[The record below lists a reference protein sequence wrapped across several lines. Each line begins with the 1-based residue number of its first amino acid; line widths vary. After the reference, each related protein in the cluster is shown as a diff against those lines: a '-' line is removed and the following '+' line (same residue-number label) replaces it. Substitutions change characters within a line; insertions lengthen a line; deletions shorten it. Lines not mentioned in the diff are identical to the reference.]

1 MQQLDYFEKILKN
14 IVSDKDLLNLSLK
27 NSSDSFSKLCR
38 AFIIKFYNE
47 NKDFNE
53 SMSLLNSLKDETCL
67 RLFDKFFNSQSQNV
81 TFNYNRK
88 YKDHI
93 WDIFCP
99 EALESYNKPEE
110 IKNKILRKRKLTN
123 LKESKNHL
131 TNPAKEILFLS
142 NVLITTPID
151 YFSPNIPIEIKD
163 ELQKFKNVRQ
173 NYWYDHPIPLDATIN
188 ENEIIYGLKNLDEAI
203 AYEAQRNN
211 IKISDKIKLV
221 LSVSVT
227 HNGLEKI
234 ALEFVK
240 LIIKNSLNL
249 EFSEVYL
256 YDEDICNKI
265 YSTIFQK
272 NDKFNNLLG
281 VNGNY
286 GRHYTFLKYILL
298 IYNKVINSDFR
309 YSFKIDLDQVF
320 DQKML
325 LKNTGFSIFEIFKNQ
340 KFWGGTATDFE
351 GRKVDLGLLAG
362 ALVNKNDISK
372 DLFTPDVQRPKINNF
387 ASDLSSKRIFC
398 PEWPQSLSTEAEL
411 MYKSNDIQRI
421 HVTGG
426 TTGITVESLKK
437 WAPFTP
443 SFVNRAEDQAFVISS
458 IYENEYLSHCHAKNL
473 VMRHDKHAFAQKS
486 IEMSKF
492 GKEIGNLERILIFS
506 NYFEAHE
513 LDFKILK
520 EHFWPFTS
528 VFSTKHAEFLVGLI
542 FLIDG
547 CFNGEQYVSSGAKR
561 LLDTQ
566 KFCKTKLNA
575 QYKTEKLFWREFV
588 DRLEFFDDKNHRLK
602 SIINSTKIL

>member
-1 MQQLDYFEKILKN
+1 MQQFDYFEKILKN
-14 IVSDKDLLNLSLK
+14 IVFEKDLSSLSLK

-38 AFIIKFYNE
+38 AFIIKFYSD

-53 SMSLLNSLKDETCL
+53 AVSIINSEEDDLSLK
-67 RLFDKFFNSQSQNV
+67 LFDKFFNSDSQIT
-81 TFNYNRK
+81 TFNHNRK
-88 YKDHI
+88 NKDHI

-99 EALESYNKPEE
+99 EALEAFNRPEE
-110 IKNKILRKRKLTN
+110 TKNKILHKRKLIN
-123 LKESKNHL
+123 LKENKNFL
-131 TNPAKEILFLS
+131 KDPAKEILFLS
-142 NVLITTPID
+142 NVLITTPFD
-151 YFSPNIPIEIKD
+151 YLSPNIPIGIKD

-173 NYWYDHPIPLDATIN
+173 SFWYDHPIPLDATIN
-188 ENEIIYGLKNLDEAI
+188 ENEIIYGLKNLDEAMAFEI
-203 AYEAQRNN
+203 ERNN
-211 IKISDKIKLV
+211 IKTKDKIKLV

-234 ALEFVK
+234 ALEYVK
-240 LIIKNSLNL
+240 LIIKKFLNL
-249 EFSEVYL
+249 KFIEVYL
-256 YDEDICNKI
+256 FDEDICNKI
-265 YSTIFQK
+265 YSIIFPK
-272 NDKFNNLLG
+272 NDRFNNVLG

-298 IYNKVINSDFR
+298 IWNKVINKDFR

-320 DQKML
+320 DQKIL
-325 LKNTGFSIFEIFKNQ
+325 LKSTGFSIFEIFKNQ
-340 KFWGGTATDFE
+340 KFWGGTATDFD
-351 GRKVDLGLLAG
+351 GRKVDLGMLAG

-372 DLFTPDVQRPKINNF
+372 DLFTPDVQRPKIKNF
-387 ASDLSSKRIFC
+387 ASDLLSKRIFC

-411 MYKSNDIQRI
+411 MYRSDDIQRI

-426 TTGITVESLKK
+426 TTGITVDSLKK

-458 IYENEYLSHCHAKNL
+458 INENEYLSHCHANNL
-473 VMRHDKHAFAQKS
+473 IMRHDKHSFAQKS

-513 LDFKILK
+513 LDFEVLK

-528 VFSTKHAEFLVGLI
+528 VFSTKYAELLVGLV

-547 CFNGEQYVSSGAKR
+547 CFNGEQYVSLGSKR
-561 LLDTQ
+561 LLNTQ
-566 KFCKTKLNA
+566 EFCKTKLHN
-575 QYKTEKLFWREFV
+575 QYKTEKQFWREFV
-588 DRLEFFDDKNHRLK
+588 DRLEVFNDKSNALK
-602 SIINSTKIL
+602 SIINSAKV

>member
-1 MQQLDYFEKILKN
+1 M
-14 IVSDKDLLNLSLK
+14 
-27 NSSDSFSKLCR
+27 
-38 AFIIKFYNE
+38 
-47 NKDFNE
+47 
-53 SMSLLNSLKDETCL
+53 
-67 RLFDKFFNSQSQNV
+67 
-81 TFNYNRK
+81 
-88 YKDHI
+88 
-93 WDIFCP
+93 
-99 EALESYNKPEE
+99 
-110 IKNKILRKRKLTN
+110 
-123 LKESKNHL
+123 
-131 TNPAKEILFLS
+131 
-142 NVLITTPID
+142 
-151 YFSPNIPIEIKD
+151 
-163 ELQKFKNVRQ
+163 NVRQ

-211 IKISDKIKLV
+211 LKISDKIKLV

-234 ALEFVK
+234 ALEYVK
-240 LIIKNSLNL
+240 LIIKKSLNL
-249 EFSEVYL
+249 KFIEVYL
-256 YDEDICNKI
+256 FDEDICNKI

-458 IYENEYLSHCHAKNL
+458 INKNENLSHCHAKNL

-506 NYFEAHE
+506 NYFKAHE

-547 CFNGEQYVSSGAKR
+547 CFNGEQYV
-561 LLDTQ
+561 
-566 KFCKTKLNA
+566 KTILA
-575 QYKTEKLFWREFV
+575 RV
-588 DRLEFFDDKNHRLK
+588 CR
-602 SIINSTKIL
+602 SIRVF